1 MISSEPIRR
10 HIEVVRTARYFEIGD
25 LHAPVDDLWFVLHGY
40 GQSAREFAEPFNDYA
55 AEGRL
60 IVLPE
65 ALSRFYVSHE
75 GPVIGACWMTKEDR
89 KSDIRDY
96 IRYLNALY
104 QKVTDVSGARNTRL
118 TVLGFSQGTATA
130 TRWLASGDVTADRLI
145 LWGGLPAEEL
155 ITNEFAEAMNGARI
169 QFVYGTQDKY
179 VYPNRMGKM
188 RKRIPEID
196 GDFDYVTFVGGHEID
211 RDTLAE
217 LFRG

>member
-1 MISSEPIRR
+1 M
-10 HIEVVRTARYFEIGD
+10 RTARYFEIGD
-25 LHAPVDDLWFVLHGY
+25 LDSPVDDLWFVLHGY

-89 KSDIRDY
+89 KSEIRDY

-104 QKVTDVSGARNTRL
+104 QEVTGVSGVRNTRL

-145 LWGGLPAEEL
+145 LWGGASCGR
-155 ITNEFAEAMNGARI
+155 IDNERVCRSDEWRANPVCVRHTRQICVSES
-169 QFVYGTQDKY
+169 D
-179 VYPNRMGKM
+179 GK
-188 RKRIPEID
+188 D
-196 GDFDYVTFVGGHEID
+196 
-211 RDTLAE
+211 A
-217 LFRG
+217 